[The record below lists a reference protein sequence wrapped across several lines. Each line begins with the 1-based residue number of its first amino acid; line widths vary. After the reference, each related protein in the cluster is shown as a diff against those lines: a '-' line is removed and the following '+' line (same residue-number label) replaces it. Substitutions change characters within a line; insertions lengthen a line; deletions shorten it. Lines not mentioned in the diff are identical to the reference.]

1 LECQPLGLAV
11 KRHQTKFADNLA
23 KLTAKATKAAIACR
37 YGVNGNGTATD
48 YDTGLV
54 WEQKADDGSVHDKD
68 NMYILTIE
76 IAGIPPNGT
85 AFTDFLGTLNNCVD
99 DGTDPLTGVIGGFA
113 GHCDW
118 RLPSIVELE
127 GIVDLN
133 ATGCGSGSPCIRPDR
148 LRPEGGRHRRLVGH
162 DRQHPAGRRVVR
174 GLQRWLRGQ
183 LHEERRRVLASLHLL
198 RNPPT
203 LGRRGPHCAA
213 TTSRSVKSP
222 A

>member
-99 DGTDPLTGVIGGFA
+99 DGTDPPTGVIGGFA

-133 ATGCGSGSPCIRPDR
+133 ATGCGSGSRCIDQTVFGPKGVDTVDWSATTVSTQPVGAWFVVFNGGSVDNFTKNDAAYWPRCICCEIPR
-148 LRPEGGRHRRLVGH
+148 HWAAAVLTAPQLR
-162 DRQHPAGRRVVR
+162 AGR
-174 GLQRWLRGQ
+174 
-183 LHEERRRVLASLHLL
+183 
-198 RNPPT
+198 
-203 LGRRGPHCAA
+203 
-213 TTSRSVKSP
+213 
-222 A
+222 